1 MSEPQKSEPQNG
13 RGALFAGG
21 LAAILASACC
31 LGPLVLIALGVQRGM
46 DRQPDGAG
54 TLSPFFIGAA
64 LVALFFAWR
73 RIYRPAQACKPG
85 EVCAIPQV
93 RATYKLI
100 FWIVAALVLVSLG
113 FPYVMPFF
121 LLITGVHHEKTV
133 CRPSPSLP
141 LLPPCG
147 PPPRPSRCPCLA

>member
-1 MSEPQKSEPQNG
+1 MTPYITTEVSLSYQTKFERTSVCLNHKSLNHKT
-13 RGALFAGG
+13 GAARSSPVGWPPFLRRP
-21 LAAILASACC
+21 AAW
-31 LGPLVLIALGVQRGM
+31 PLVLIALGFS
-46 DRQPDGAG
+46 GAWIG
-54 TLSPFFIGAA
+54 NLTVLEPYRPIFIGAA

-121 LLITGVHHEKTV
+121 Y
-133 CRPSPSLP
+133 
-141 LLPPCG
+141 
-147 PPPRPSRCPCLA
+147 

>member
-1 MSEPQKSEPQNG
+1 
-13 RGALFAGG
+13 
-21 LAAILASACC
+21 
-31 LGPLVLIALGVQRGM
+31 M

-54 TLSPFFIGAA
+54 TLSPDLHRRSAGRA
-64 LVALFFAWR
+64 VFAWR

-121 LLITGVHHEKTV
+121 Y
-133 CRPSPSLP
+133 
-141 LLPPCG
+141 
-147 PPPRPSRCPCLA
+147 